1 MLEDPTQAMPSF
13 MRLELK
19 PGVEYMPPA
28 TGAAPLPNRPARIA
42 ALLRA
47 FERHQLH
54 LDALRAFTR
63 PVLYTRGSLSADRY
77 ERSAKRLAR
86 IFPDFR
92 EIVFEGL
99 HHFNT
104 SNQAEPGAS
113 PHCSSTS
120 GASGRQAC
128 HEPLPAVPG
137 DSRSPNAWRKRPE
150 VVSRRRAKGA
160 SVHRRDG
167 DRDDLLRQAIELPG
181 GEHDRLDT
189 VGLEVV
195 RVRSHR
201 PDRGSGRNRCRAPT

>member
-1 MLEDPTQAMPSF
+1 MTLDEAAFDFSEEMRADLAEHHELQTLMLEDPTQAMPSF

-28 TGAAPLPNRPARIA
+28 TCAAPLPNRPARIA

-104 SNQAEPGAS
+104 SNQAEPGVAALLVDLWS
-113 PHCSSTS
+113 ERPP
-120 GASGRQAC
+120 G
-128 HEPLPAVPG
+128 LP
-137 DSRSPNAWRKRPE
+137 
-150 VVSRRRAKGA
+150 
-160 SVHRRDG
+160 
-167 DRDDLLRQAIELPG
+167 
-181 GEHDRLDT
+181 
-189 VGLEVV
+189 
-195 RVRSHR
+195 
-201 PDRGSGRNRCRAPT
+201 